1 MPVSTPSLD
10 YQAYIAWILS
20 YQKTEQIV
28 EKSLFRWVP
37 RVQGVGI
44 GEILDNYLWIIRTLS
59 ILQGKKLLDA
69 IEINIY
75 TLEGNQNEKPVS
87 IGSLKADN
95 TLAISAMTNWEESM
109 SKVLIQKDLEFVEV
123 RGSINKDKID
133 TFLQDIATCWSEWK
147 FHDGLTPDVEKE
159 IIRRRMRE
167 ERYSH
172 GEREFVLDIS
182 TFAKGVH
189 IFPALLR
196 LSIRNGIILFSPSET
211 LLLNREL
218 PKTYKIKVLK
228 DFRANTTDTQ
238 DIQTEHIF
246 EFDFSQDQ
254 LKYNG
259 KYMAFRKKN
268 LDFVRVFFD
277 LLSEWRDY
285 ISTDDILLGAEDG
298 YSDASPIERHK
309 WKKQHVYYPRTT
321 VNEAI
326 EEESGLSEFF
336 TIRDENIFLTYPH
349 YIAQSK
355 NS

>member
-1 MPVSTPSLD
+1 
-10 YQAYIAWILS
+10 
-20 YQKTEQIV
+20 
-28 EKSLFRWVP
+28 
-37 RVQGVGI
+37 
-44 GEILDNYLWIIRTLS
+44 
-59 ILQGKKLLDA
+59 
-69 IEINIY
+69 
-75 TLEGNQNEKPVS
+75 
-87 IGSLKADN
+87 
-95 TLAISAMTNWEESM
+95 
-109 SKVLIQKDLEFVEV
+109 
-123 RGSINKDKID
+123 
-133 TFLQDIATCWSEWK
+133 
-147 FHDGLTPDVEKE
+147 
-159 IIRRRMRE
+159 MRE

-277 LLSEWRDY
+277 LLSE
-285 ISTDDILLGAEDG
+285 
-298 YSDASPIERHK
+298 
-309 WKKQHVYYPRTT
+309 
-321 VNEAI
+321 
-326 EEESGLSEFF
+326 
-336 TIRDENIFLTYPH
+336 
-349 YIAQSK
+349 
-355 NS
+355 